1 MALSGVMPFC
11 FWGMNRF
18 GLERRPRAS
27 SWKLRTRKVRVRV
40 GEQLRAIWRQSIRHG
55 GQARHSGQDG
65 VDRRNNGPAGGGRL
79 EAAAEAERKT
89 LAVPAILSPVH
100 FPGRHLP
107 KPTPM
112 NLRRFA
118 ETPVVR
124 RAINVIKDRI
134 AAMDWQ
140 LRVRRGAQPGDA
152 VEVERRLAALRR
164 TLEEPNPADSFR
176 TLIEQVIE
184 DALTGGFGAIEMEPT
199 GDEERPAML
208 WPVDGASIRINAR
221 WDGREDTPRYAQA
234 LPGQLESGAVELCD
248 NQLIYVRMNP
258 RSFTPFGLGPLE
270 VAFETVN
277 QFLSAHRFAG
287 KLAANSVAQY
297 ALWLNEATPAQH
309 DRLIRWWQDEIEGTG
324 RVPLI
329 STEQK
334 PEVLRFAQG
343 TDADLRLAWQEFLIR
358 MVANAFGLPPL
369 LLGLEGDVNRS
380 TAAELAD
387 EAFRGAIQ
395 PLAQLLAGHITRD
408 LMAKCIGWREF
419 EFVFNDLNARD
430 EATEL
435 AVQVQLLQAGVLTV
449 NEVRAMRGLGPL
461 VQGEAAQLAG
471 EAACFGGEQAS

>member
-1 MALSGVMPFC
+1 M
-11 FWGMNRF
+11 
-18 GLERRPRAS
+18 
-27 SWKLRTRKVRVRV
+27 KV
-40 GEQLRAIWRQSIRHG
+40 GEQLREIWRQATG
-55 GQARHSGQDG
+55 W
-65 VDRRNNGPAGGGRL
+65 PAGRSADV
-79 EAAAEAERKT
+79 AAADSDATRKT
-89 LAVPAILSPVH
+89 LALPAILSPVH
-100 FPGRHLP
+100 FPGSLMP
-107 KPTPM
+107 KPTPT

-140 LRVRRGAQPGDA
+140 VRARRGIHPADLVDAQNKL
-152 VEVERRLAALRR
+152 RALRR
-164 TLEEPNPADSFR
+164 TLEEPNAADSFR

-184 DALTGGFGAIEMEPT
+184 DALTGGYGAIEMEAT
-199 GDEERPAML
+199 GDSERPAML
-208 WPVDGASIRINAR
+208 WAVDGASIRINPR
-221 WDGREDTPRYAQA
+221 WDGLPGSPRYAQA
-234 LPGQLESGAVELCD
+234 MPGQLESSAVELSD

-297 ALWLNEATPAQH
+297 ALWLNEATPTQH

-324 RVPLI
+324 RVPLL

-369 LLGLEGDVNRS
+369 LLGLDRDVNRS
-380 TAAELAD
+380 TAAEMAD

-395 PLAQLLAGHITRD
+395 PLAQLLAGHFTRD
-408 LMAKCIGWREF
+408 LFAKCIGWREF
-419 EFVFNDLNARD
+419 EFVFNDLNSRN
-430 EATEL
+430 EETEL
-435 AVQVQLLQAGVLTV
+435 AVQVQLLNAGVLTV
-449 NEVRAMRGLGPL
+449 DEVRAMRGLGPL
-461 VQGEAAQLAG
+461 VKDGAAQLSAESAH
-471 EAACFGGEQAS
+471 EAE

>member
-1 MALSGVMPFC
+1 MS
-11 FWGMNRF
+11 
-18 GLERRPRAS
+18 
-27 SWKLRTRKVRVRV
+27 VR
-40 GEQLRAIWRQSIRHG
+40 EQLRGLWRQATG
-55 GQARHSGQDG
+55 SGT
-65 VDRRNNGPAGGGRL
+65 V
-79 EAAAEAERKT
+79 AATQCEVERKT
-89 LAVPAILSPVH
+89 LALPAILSPVQL
-100 FPGRHLP
+100 GGQSLP
-107 KPTPM
+107 KPTPA
-112 NLRRFA
+112 NLRRLA

-140 LRVRRGAQPGDA
+140 VRIRRGSDLENGEGASSEDA
-152 VEVERRLAALRR
+152 RRRLSALRR
-164 TLEEPNPADSFR
+164 VLEEPNEVDSFR

-184 DALTGGFGAIEMEPT
+184 DALTGGYGAIEMEPT
-199 GDEERPAML
+199 GEPERPAML
-208 WPVDGASIRINAR
+208 WAVDGASIRINPR
-221 WDGREDTPRYAQA
+221 WDGRADSLHYAQVGA
-234 LPGQLESGAVELCD
+234 GGLESAGVQLRD
-248 NQLIYVRMNP
+248 NQLMYVRMNP

-270 VAFETVN
+270 IAFETVN

-343 TDADLRLAWQEFLIR
+343 TDADLRLAWQEFLVR

-380 TAAELAD
+380 TATELAD
-387 EAFRGAIQ
+387 EAFRGAIL

-408 LMAKCIGWREF
+408 LFAKCIGWREF

-449 NEVRAMRGLGPL
+449 DEVRGMRGLAPL
-461 VQGEAAQLAG
+461 LRSGEPQTKDSPG
-471 EAACFGGEQAS
+471 MGT

>member
-1 MALSGVMPFC
+1 MKIREQIR
-11 FWGMNRF
+11 GMLGR
-18 GLERRPRAS
+18 GGGAGRAGAMTAGEGERR
-27 SWKLRTRKVRVRV
+27 
-40 GEQLRAIWRQSIRHG
+40 
-55 GQARHSGQDG
+55 
-65 VDRRNNGPAGGGRL
+65 
-79 EAAAEAERKT
+79 T
-89 LAVPAILSPVH
+89 LALPSILSPVQAA
-100 FPGRHLP
+100 GRLLP
-107 KPTPM
+107 KPTPV

-124 RAINVIKDRI
+124 RAINVIKDRV

-140 LRVRRGAQPGDA
+140 VRCCAQGERSEMDA
-152 VEVERRLAALRR
+152 RARALR
-164 TLEEPNPADSFR
+164 LVLQEPNPSDSFR
-176 TLIEQVIE
+176 TLIEQAIE
-184 DALTGGFGAIEMEPT
+184 DALTGGYGAIEMEAT
-199 GDEERPAML
+199 GDAERPAML
-208 WPVDGASIRINAR
+208 WAVDGASIRINGK
-221 WDGREDTPRYAQA
+221 WDGDPEIPRYAQVRA
-234 LPGQLESGAVELCD
+234 GQLDSAAIDLRD
-248 NQLIYVRMNP
+248 DQLMYIRMNP

-369 LLGLEGDVNRS
+369 LLGLESDVNRS

-387 EAFRGAIQ
+387 EAFRGAIS
-395 PLAQLLAGHITRD
+395 PLAQLIAGHITRD
-408 LMAKCIGWREF
+408 LFAKCIGWRGF
-419 EFVFNDLNARD
+419 EFVFNDLSARD
-430 EATEL
+430 ENTEL

-449 NEVRAMRGLGPL
+449 DEVRAMRGLGPMPGT
-461 VQGEAAQLAG
+461 VVSAG
-471 EAACFGGEQAS
+471 Q